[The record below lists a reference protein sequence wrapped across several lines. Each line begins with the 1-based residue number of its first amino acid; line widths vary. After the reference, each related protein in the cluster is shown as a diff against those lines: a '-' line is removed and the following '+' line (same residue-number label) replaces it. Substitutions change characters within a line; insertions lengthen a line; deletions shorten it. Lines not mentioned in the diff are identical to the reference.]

1 MTKPVVQ
8 TWGLPNPTA
17 IASLQTSAVAG
28 SLSIS
33 NGSMNGNY
41 RTVSLT
47 SVNNLSGVNFTITG
61 TLMGNIVS
69 QTIAGPNNDTVYTTQ
84 LFDSVTSISF
94 NAAVTA
100 VSAGTGTTGQT
111 AWIPYSYNTNVLGSG
126 IQVKAFGTAGNITYN
141 LATTFDDVTKTSS
154 PAVTTGAIV
163 PNPTN
168 VTGATAG
175 ATWMTIMAGA
185 AATNYNDAAIVASDF
200 YPKVWAFACIKITA
214 ASANTVGLVSTFIQ
228 QGAN

>member
-8 TWGLPNPTA
+8 TWGLPNPTV
-17 IASLQTSAVAG
+17 IAGLQTFAAAG
-28 SLSIS
+28 SLVIT
-33 NGSMNGNY
+33 NGSMHGNY

-47 SVNNLSGVNFTITG
+47 SANNLGAVNFTVTG
-61 TLMGNIVS
+61 TLLGNIVS
-69 QTIAGPNNDTVYTTQ
+69 ETRAGPNANTVYTAQ

-94 NAAVTA
+94 SAAVTA

-111 AWIPYSYNTNVLGSG
+111 AWMPYSYNTNVLGSG
-126 IQVKAFGTAGNITYN
+126 IQVTPTGSAGNITYH
-141 LATTFDDVTKTSS
+141 LATTFDDVTKVAS
-154 PAVTTGAIV
+154 PAITSGAIV

-168 VTGATAG
+168 VTSATAG

-185 AATNYNDAAIVASDF
+185 AATNFNDATIVASDF

-214 ASANTVGLVSTFIQ
+214 ASAITVGLVATFIQ